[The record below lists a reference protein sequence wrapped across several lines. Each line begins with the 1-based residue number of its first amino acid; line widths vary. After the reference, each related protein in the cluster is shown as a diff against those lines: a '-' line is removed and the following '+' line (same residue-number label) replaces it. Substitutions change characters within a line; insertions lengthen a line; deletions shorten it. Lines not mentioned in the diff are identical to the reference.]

1 MESLWNG
8 VAIIARFAIWCGGAM
23 LFAAAGIVTAEV
35 ALRKIIPSILDGA
48 IWIATLSWPSVLLGG
63 LAATLETWK
72 VGLRA
77 YMFSG
82 SDEISGYLFAVG
94 TTWSM
99 AHVLMARGHVRIDA
113 LYGSFSPRFRAICDL
128 LSLLTLGIFLAAVID
143 RAWDVAWT
151 SYTENIRSN
160 TGLRIWLAWPQFGW
174 FGGIALFFVALVLA
188 VLRTLPPLFRGDF
201 AAVAQIAGVPS
212 QGEEIKSELEGLGI
226 ETPQGVRN

>member
-1 MESLWNG
+1 EAGLFTLGAVMESLWNG

-113 LYGSFSPRFRAICDL
+113 LYGSFSHRFRAICDL

-151 SYTENIRSN
+151 SYTEHIRSN
-160 TGLRIWLAWPQFGW
+160 TGLRIWLALLGGCARFGVVGRHRP
-174 FGGIALFFVALVLA
+174 FLRSPCCGG
-188 VLRTLPPLFRGDF
+188 
-201 AAVAQIAGVPS
+201 AAPAPAPASG
-212 QGEEIKSELEGLGI
+212 
-226 ETPQGVRN
+226 

>member
-1 MESLWNG
+1 MELLWNG
-8 VAIIARFAIWCGGAM
+8 VAAIARLAIWCGGAM

-35 ALRKIIPSILDGA
+35 TLRKIIPSILDGA
-48 IWIATLSWPSVLLGG
+48 AWIATLSWLSVLLGG

-72 VGLRA
+72 VGLRT

-113 LYGSFSPRFRAICDL
+113 LYGHFGPRFRAFCDL
-128 LSLLTLGIFLAAVID
+128 LSLLMLGIFLAALID

-151 SYTENIRSN
+151 SYTEHIRSN

-174 FGGIALFFVALVLA
+174 FGGIALFFIALVLV
-188 VLRTLPPLFRGDF
+188 VLRTLALMLRGDLG
-201 AAVAQIAGVPS
+201 AVAQIAGIPS
-212 QGEEIKSELEGLGI
+212 QDEEIETELKGLGL
-226 ETPQGVRN
+226 ETPRDAKS